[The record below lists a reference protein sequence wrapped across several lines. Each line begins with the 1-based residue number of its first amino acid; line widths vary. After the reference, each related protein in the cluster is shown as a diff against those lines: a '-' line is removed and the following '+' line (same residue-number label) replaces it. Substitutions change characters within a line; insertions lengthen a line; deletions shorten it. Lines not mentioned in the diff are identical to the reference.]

1 MLLHRFHHWKI
12 LFSLLAALPLAAV
25 GLQAQTNTGNLRGY
39 VYDETGAVVPDAT
52 VTATDKSRG
61 AERRANTTEFGDY
74 IFNHLDPGLYDLR
87 FEAENFSGLLIE
99 NFEVRVG
106 ETESFSPQLAV
117 GAATES
123 IAVSAEQERPAI
135 EPERTQQSDHIDSV
149 SIGNLP
155 INRRDYLDLALLT
168 PGVVNTNYVVDDRD
182 FRIAPTPQSGLGI
195 GGSGG
200 RGNTFTIDGVTNIYN
215 SGSARPSV
223 SQEAVYEFQVNRN
236 SFSAELGGAPGGAI
250 NIVTKSGT
258 NELHG
263 TLFGV
268 LRNRRF
274 QARNHFDP
282 GKSAYTRTQSGVA
295 LGGPIVRNE
304 TFWYSAFERLDR
316 HESVFVPL
324 LQDESFLYQL
334 TPSQKALEEVLRAS
348 APASLIPLIDQLS
361 TALVPGNNPNV
372 VSLFRENSGVFPF
385 TEKRQ
390 QFMTRFDHALR
401 DGHNLF
407 FRGNWTGQDSQN
419 TDFGSLTAYSR
430 GRNSDVKD
438 FSLAV
443 GDTLVI
449 SPQWVSETRLGIGYY
464 DFGVYPTDPLGPA
477 IGIEGFGSFGRD
489 FILPARIVERTW
501 QVRQNFMR
509 ISGRHTFKFGADIN
523 PFRDSALAETFLG
536 GRFIFGEAVPLS
548 SLIDN
553 AGGSGLSQLI
563 KLSLRGGGRSDLA
576 AAVDAPISSLQA
588 YALGLPIIYQQ
599 GFGDPHWVGWA
610 NRYNFFAEDSWRLTR
625 NFLLTLAVR
634 QEFENKSGFPRD
646 NNNIGPRAG
655 FAWSPGNK
663 TVIRGG
669 YGIFYARIDGQI
681 TYIDDLLGEKQQIQQ
696 AFVPLTGL
704 PGTTS
709 SLTGQPATSAEI
721 YQTLQA
727 RGVLG
732 KRTITTDD
740 IRPHG
745 VIVGSN
751 SPLRVQFRVADDI
764 VNPYAQQGSFE
775 IQRDISGYSLSAA
788 YNFNRGLHI
797 IRPVDTNVYRTGT
810 DANGLPTVGF
820 HNPLILQDNVY
831 VSWANSSY
839 HALILQLKKRFSDG
853 FTISAHHTW
862 SKAMDENTD
871 YNSSFEPH
879 YQWDAR
885 NERSLSSF
893 HRGHRFV
900 AHTVAKSPWKAG
912 RGKGFGHNLFSDFTF
927 SGIMVARSAGPFN
940 LNAGFD
946 NVGDRHTDTHRPHGA
961 GRNIGI
967 GPNFFSLDTRL
978 TRQFSLGG
986 EGRRNIQVIAEAF
999 NLFNRTNFKNVNG
1012 VVGQTGLDDLPDSL
1026 RGRRGPVTE
1035 AFSFTS
1041 AFDPRQFQFSL
1052 RFNF

>member
-1 MLLHRFHHWKI
+1 M
-12 LFSLLAALPLAAV
+12 
-25 GLQAQTNTGNLRGY
+25 
-39 VYDETGAVVPDAT
+39 
-52 VTATDKSRG
+52 
-61 AERRANTTEFGDY
+61 
-74 IFNHLDPGLYDLR
+74 
-87 FEAENFSGLLIE
+87 
-99 NFEVRVG
+99 
-106 ETESFSPQLAV
+106 
-117 GAATES
+117 
-123 IAVSAEQERPAI
+123 
-135 EPERTQQSDHIDSV
+135 
-149 SIGNLP
+149 
-155 INRRDYLDLALLT
+155 
-168 PGVVNTNYVVDDRD
+168 
-182 FRIAPTPQSGLGI
+182 
-195 GGSGG
+195 
-200 RGNTFTIDGVTNIYN
+200 
-215 SGSARPSV
+215 
-223 SQEAVYEFQVNRN
+223 
-236 SFSAELGGAPGGAI
+236 
-250 NIVTKSGT
+250 
-258 NELHG
+258 
-263 TLFGV
+263 
-268 LRNRRF
+268 
-274 QARNHFDP
+274 
-282 GKSAYTRTQSGVA
+282 
-295 LGGPIVRNE
+295 
-304 TFWYSAFERLDR
+304 
-316 HESVFVPL
+316 
-324 LQDESFLYQL
+324 
-334 TPSQKALEEVLRAS
+334 
-348 APASLIPLIDQLS
+348 
-361 TALVPGNNPNV
+361 
-372 VSLFRENSGVFPF
+372 
-385 TEKRQ
+385 
-390 QFMTRFDHALR
+390 
-401 DGHNLF
+401 
-407 FRGNWTGQDSQN
+407 
-419 TDFGSLTAYSR
+419 
-430 GRNSDVKD
+430 
-438 FSLAV
+438 
-443 GDTLVI
+443 
-449 SPQWVSETRLGIGYY
+449 
-464 DFGVYPTDPLGPA
+464 
-477 IGIEGFGSFGRD
+477 
-489 FILPARIVERTW
+489 
-501 QVRQNFMR
+501 
-509 ISGRHTFKFGADIN
+509 
-523 PFRDSALAETFLG
+523 
-536 GRFIFGEAVPLS
+536 
-548 SLIDN
+548 
-553 AGGSGLSQLI
+553 
-563 KLSLRGGGRSDLA
+563 
-576 AAVDAPISSLQA
+576 
-588 YALGLPIIYQQ
+588 
-599 GFGDPHWVGWA
+599 
-610 NRYNFFAEDSWRLTR
+610 TR

>member
-1 MLLHRFHHWKI
+1 M
-12 LFSLLAALPLAAV
+12 LPLAAV
-25 GLQAQTNTGNLRGY
+25 GLQAQTNTGNLHGY
-39 VYDETGAVVPDAT
+39 VYDETGAVVPETT
-52 VTATDKSRG
+52 VTATNKSRG
-61 AERRANTTEFGDY
+61 TQRRTQTTEFGDY
-74 IFNHLDPGLYDLR
+74 VFNHLEPGMYDLR
-87 FEAENFSGLLIE
+87 FEAENFAALVME
-99 NFEVRVG
+99 DFEVRVG
-106 ETESFSPQLAV
+106 ETESLSPQLAV
-117 GAATES
+117 GAAAES
-123 IAVSAEQERPAI
+123 IAVSAQQVGI
-135 EPERTQQSDHIDSV
+135 DPERTQQSDHIDSV

-195 GGSGG
+195 GGAGG
-200 RGNTFTIDGVTNIYN
+200 RGNTFMIDGVTNIYN
-215 SGSARPSV
+215 SGSVRPAV
-223 SQEAVYEFQVNRN
+223 SQEAVYEFQINRN
-236 SFSAELGGAPGGAI
+236 TFSAELGGAPGGAI
-250 NIVTKSGT
+250 NIVTKSGA

-282 GKSAYTRTQSGVA
+282 AKSAYTRTQSGVA
-295 LGGPIVRNE
+295 VGGPIARNE

-324 LQDESFLYQL
+324 LQDESFLYRL
-334 TPSQKALEEVLRAS
+334 TPSQQELEQVLRAS
-348 APASLIPLIDQLS
+348 APANLIPLIDQLS
-361 TALVPGNNPNV
+361 TSLIPGNNPNV

-390 QFMTRFDHALR
+390 QFMTRFDHTLR

-430 GRNSDVKD
+430 GRNSNVKD
-438 FSLAV
+438 FTLAV

-464 DFGVYPTDPLGPA
+464 DFGVYPTDELGPG

-501 QVRQNFMR
+501 QVRQNFIR
-509 ISGRHTFKFGADIN
+509 LSGRHTFKFGADIN
-523 PFRDSALAETFLG
+523 PLRDWARAETFLG

-548 SLIDN
+548 SLIDG
-553 AGGSGLSQLI
+553 AGGAGLSQLI
-563 KLSLRGGGRSDLA
+563 KLSLQGAGRSELA

-599 GFGDPHWVGWA
+599 GFGNPYWAGWA

-634 QEFENKSGFPRD
+634 HEFENKTGFPRD

-655 FAWSPGNK
+655 FAWSPGSK
-663 TVIRGG
+663 TVVRGG

-681 TYIDDLLGEKQQIQQ
+681 TYIDDLLGEKQQIEQ

-709 SLTGQPATSAEI
+709 ALTGQPATSAEI

-732 KRTITTDD
+732 NRAITTDD
-740 IRPHG
+740 LRPHG
-745 VIVGSN
+745 VLVGPD
-751 SPLRVQFRVADDI
+751 SPLRVQFRVAEDI
-764 VNPYAQQGSFE
+764 VNPYSQQGSFE
-775 IQRDISGYSLSAA
+775 IQRDVSGYSLSAA

-797 IRPVDTNVYRTGT
+797 IRPIDTNVYRAGT
-810 DANGLPTVGF
+810 NENGLPIAGF
-820 HNPLILQDNVY
+820 HNPQILQDNVY

-900 AHTVAKSPWKAG
+900 AHTVAKSPWEAG
-912 RGKGFGHNLFSDFTF
+912 RGKGFARNLFGDFTF
-927 SGIMVARSAGPFN
+927 SGIMVARSSGPFN

-1012 VVGQTGLDDLPDSL
+1012 VVGQAGLDDLPASL
-1026 RGRRGPVTE
+1026 RGRRGAVTE
-1035 AFSFTS
+1035 PFSFTS